1 MKSPCH
7 CINIRFAA
15 RKVTKFYDDA
25 LKEVGLTCPQHFLL
39 LKLSKEGEANM
50 KAFARLAGLDRTTLV
65 RNIRPLLEAGMIEVD
80 QVDGDAR
87 QKMVKLTK
95 RGKKV
100 VEKAKPLWE
109 SAQASLEKTLGLN
122 AVKLLDELA
131 ELIPALD

>member
-1 MKSPCH
+1 
-7 CINIRFAA
+7 
-15 RKVTKFYDDA
+15 
-25 LKEVGLTCPQHFLL
+25 
-39 LKLSKEGEANM
+39 M
-50 KAFARLAGLDRTTLV
+50 KAFARLVGLDRTTLV

-87 QKMVKLTK
+87 QNMVKLTK

-122 AVKLLDELA
+122 AIKLLDELA